1 MLRIGSRASLLAN
14 LGDKFS
20 LSFASNIRQ
29 LSLARRGCDSDSG
42 RVVAKLGWRKM
53 VGRGPGSR
61 QPTVAG
67 CQGGRVDRSEGLR
80 AERQSAKASRA
91 ASPSRL
97 SAWRTRQCRDADD
110 LRRGS
115 GPSLRSPRAPFGSG
129 AQAACFGGRPGI
141 SWGRCC
147 SGCAVPGRPFGTNR
161 RGRNTRIGIRRTMHR
176 GEQVTPGD
184 VHVKFSAVELWRGR
198 RLGG

>member
-1 MLRIGSRASLLAN
+1 MLRIGSRASLLGM

-29 LSLARRGCDSDSG
+29 LSLARRGCRSDSG
-42 RVVAKLGWRKM
+42 LALVKLGWRGM
-53 VGRGPGSR
+53 SGRGPGSR

-67 CQGGRVDRSEGLR
+67 CQGERVDRSEGLR
-80 AERQSAKASRA
+80 AERQSEKASRA
-91 ASPSRL
+91 AGPSRL
-97 SAWRTRQCRDADD
+97 SAWRTRQCRDAYD
-110 LRRGS
+110 LRRGL
-115 GPSLRSPRAPFGSG
+115 GPGLRCTRAPFESG
-129 AQAACFGGRPGI
+129 AQSACFGGGPGI

-147 SGCAVPGRPFGTNR
+147 WGCALPALRFGANR
-161 RGRNTRIGIRRTMHR
+161 RGRNTRMGIRRPMHR

-184 VHVKFSAVELWRGR
+184 VHVKFSAVELCRGR